1 MTRTT
6 RQRDHS
12 WRAAFTLVELLVV
25 IAIISVLATMVLFA
39 LYGVLEDTRAI
50 ATRSTISR
58 INAFVVD
65 KWDEYQSRPVSIRF
79 VNGSPLNEAEFE
91 RLRTG
96 LRGPTLGEHY
106 GHFVSY
112 ARLAAIREL
121 MRMELPNHKS
131 DLMTPGE
138 IGIAATPAVI
148 AAANPRTNLADPR
161 ITAPQYR
168 VQLDSIPGL
177 WFAYRAKAA
186 SLAGANWLTAWTEEH
201 ETAECL
207 YLILSMMDDGERSV
221 LSSIGA
227 GEIGDLD
234 NDGMPEIL
242 DAWKAPIVFLRWPAG
257 FTEQAANPAFPY
269 SDLLHT
275 DHEDPFDPLY
285 ADLRWPPVDA
295 DANNDPFELVPLIL
309 SAGKDKIYDQLLKFN
324 PGSPPSVYYATQLPS
339 SGIVVPNDPF
349 FEVRGTGGQR
359 AFFGSVTGSAADD
372 NITNHYVEV
381 NSP

>member
-58 INAFVVD
+58 INAFVLD

-79 VNGSPLNEAEFE
+79 VNGSPLTETEYR
-91 RLRTG
+91 RLG
-96 LRGPTLGEHY
+96 GANY

-257 FTEQAANPAFPY
+257 FTEQAASPAFPY

-285 ADLRWPPVDA
+285 ADLRWPPVDN

-309 SAGKDKIYDQLLKFN
+309 SAGKDKIYDQLLKFI
-324 PGSPPSVYYATQLPS
+324 PGSPPSVYYATRLPS
-339 SGIVVPNDPF
+339 SGFAVPNDPF